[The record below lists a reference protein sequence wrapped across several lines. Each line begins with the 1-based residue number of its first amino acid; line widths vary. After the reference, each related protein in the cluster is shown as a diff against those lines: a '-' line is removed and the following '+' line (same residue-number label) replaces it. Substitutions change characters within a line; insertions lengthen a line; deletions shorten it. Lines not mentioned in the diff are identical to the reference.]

1 MSEGNDRSNVLDPE
15 TVRTLGALGPRA
27 GESLLTSVAR
37 QFASSELLDELLAAA
52 STGQIEAIRRAA
64 HKLKGRSSMVGAGR
78 LAELAGA
85 IESSPAELAD
95 DEARTEEIRGEY
107 RRVVAALWEAA
118 GLGGDEGLQR

>member
-1 MSEGNDRSNVLDPE
+1 MSDASDRSNVLDPE
-15 TVRTLGALGPRA
+15 TIRTLGALAPRA
-27 GESLLTSVAR
+27 GDSLLTSVAR

-64 HKLKGRSSMVGAGR
+64 HKLKGRSSMVGAAR

-85 IESSPAELAD
+85 IESSPDELAD
-95 DEARTEEIRGEY
+95 DETRAEEIRGEY

-118 GLGGDEGLQR
+118 GVRGDERLQR